1 MLSKYRVTL
10 SLTNTYIV
18 ISATATTY
26 ARVHLS
32 KIKLNIV
39 NKLVG
44 RIYYS
49 DRDGIVAEI
58 YLRNNIINPTERG
71 KLKLEHFLKK
81 VLYI

>member
-26 ARVHLS
+26 ARVHIS

-39 NKLVG
+39 NRLGG

-49 DRDGIVAEI
+49 DRDGIVSDI
-58 YLRNNIINPTERG
+58 YLRNNTTNHTERG